1 MDVSKFFETLARI
14 VAEKENV
21 QIKVHTKRKEVG
33 GSDNT
38 DEPPKQCASGN

>member
-21 QIKVHTKRKEVG
+21 QIKVHTKRKEVEV
-33 GSDNT
+33 SDNT
-38 DEPPKQCASGN
+38 NEPPVRSVSNN